1 MTCLLS
7 MLLRA
12 SESALI
18 EPSVPK
24 RASVKA
30 FFLSLC
36 MVADGAGVVGADGG
50 LGDDEGSTA
59 PANPLEGLPAG
70 GGVEDGLEILS
81 ITERSRASAL
91 IALLGFRDI
100 VFSIGAELGTALG
113 TNDVA
118 T

>member
-1 MTCLLS
+1 MPCLLS
-7 MLLRA
+7 MLRA

-18 EPSVPK
+18 EPSVPN
-24 RASVKA
+24 RASVRA

-50 LGDDEGSTA
+50 LGDDEGSTM

-81 ITERSRASAL
+81 ITERSKASAL
-91 IALLGFRDI
+91 IALLGFLDM
-100 VFSIGAELGTALG
+100 VFSVGAELEPAFGTSAA
-113 TNDVA
+113 A